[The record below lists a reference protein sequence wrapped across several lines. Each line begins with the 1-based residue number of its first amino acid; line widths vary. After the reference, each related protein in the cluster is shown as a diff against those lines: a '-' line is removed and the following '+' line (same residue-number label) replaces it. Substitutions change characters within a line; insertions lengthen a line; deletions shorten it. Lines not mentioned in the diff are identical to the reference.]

1 MRQRLNRRLWSKESH
16 STPPRDDVLAELS
29 RQSMLPAIWFIFS
42 RQGCDRAAKEVELD
56 RLITPDAEA
65 QIVDALHAL
74 Q

>member
-1 MRQRLNRRLWSKESH
+1 M
-16 STPPRDDVLAELS
+16 LAELE

-42 RQGCDRAAKEVELD
+42 RQGCDRAAKEVELGG
-56 RLITPDAEA
+56 LITEDAEA